1 MLASPKPV
9 LGLVAPSGET
19 GIAAARPLISARG
32 VSKTYRTVSGA
43 LVRALETM
51 DIDIG
56 EGDFVSIVGPSGCGK
71 STFLR
76 LLAGLEEASAGTLSL
91 SGKPLK
97 GPSQDIGVVFQE
109 ATLLPWL
116 TVADNIGLPGRVGGR
131 RDDTEPRVKELLR
144 VVGLSA
150 FGDKYPYELSGGM
163 QQRAAICRALLRD
176 PKALLMDEPFGALDA
191 LTRERLNIELQRIW
205 MASRKTVVLI
215 THSIGESVFLGD
227 RVIVM
232 SSRPGKILMDIRV
245 DLPRPRNF
253 EETTG
258 DPEYL
263 RLTREIRA
271 QLDRGAH
278 AE

>member
-32 VSKTYRTVSGA
+32 VSKTYRTVSGSR
-43 LVRALETM
+43 VRALETV

-56 EGDFVSIVGPSGCGK
+56 EGDFVCMVGPSGCGK

-76 LLAGLEEASAGTLSL
+76 LLAGLEDASAGSLTLA
-91 SGKPLK
+91 GRPLK
-97 GPSQDIGVVFQE
+97 GPSQDVGVVFQE

-131 RDDTEPRVKELLR
+131 RDKTDARVNELLR
-144 VVGLSA
+144 IVGLSA

-258 DPEYL
+258 NPEYL

-271 QLDRGAH
+271 QLDRGADI
-278 AE
+278 E

>member
-1 MLASPKPV
+1 MLASPNPV
-9 LGLVAPSGET
+9 VESVAPVNDTE
-19 GIAAARPLISARG
+19 AAAKKPLIVVSG
-32 VSKTYRTVSGA
+32 VSKTYRTRSGSR
-43 LVRALETM
+43 VRALETV
-51 DIDIG
+51 DVEIND
-56 EGDFVSIVGPSGCGK
+56 GDFVSIVGPSGCGK

-76 LLAGLEEASAGTLSL
+76 LVAGLEEPTAGTLTL
-91 SGKPLK
+91 AGKPLK
-97 GPSQDIGVVFQE
+97 GPSRDIGVVFQE

-116 TVADNIGLPGRVGGR
+116 TVADNVGLPGRVGGR
-131 RDDTEPRVKELLR
+131 RDKTDARVKELLR
-144 VVGLSA
+144 VVGLAA

-215 THSIGESVFLGD
+215 THSISESVFLGD

-232 SSRPGKILMDIRV
+232 SPRPGKILMDIRV
-245 DLPRPRNF
+245 NLPRPRNF

-258 DPEYL
+258 DPEFL
-263 RLTREIRA
+263 RLTREIRT
-271 QLDRGAH
+271 QLDRGAGG
-278 AE
+278 E